1 MTTPATVSDVMTRKI
16 VTVTEGDALEDA
28 EQGMQRL
35 RFRHL
40 PVVDDRGRL
49 IGLLSHGD
57 LLHAA
62 SSFLSDHEAE
72 SNAVILRQPVRRVM
86 QQEVLTVQPEDSLIQ
101 AGKVLYESKIGCLP
115 VVDAEGALLGILT
128 KSDFVRV
135 ALELLGSG
143 VERPDVEQLA
153 RTSSPRDAEEGGVSP
168 LAT

>member
-1 MTTPATVSDVMTRKI
+1 MTSLPTIVADAMTRKI
-16 VTVTEGDALEDA
+16 VTVTEGDVLEDA

-40 PVVDDRGRL
+40 PVVDGGGRL
-49 IGLLSHGD
+49 VGLLSHGD

-62 SSFLSDHEAE
+62 SSFLADHEE
-72 SNAVILRQPVRRVM
+72 ERNAVILRQPVRRVM
-86 QQEVLTVQPEDSLIQ
+86 QREVLTVQPEDSLIQ

-128 KSDFVRV
+128 KSDFIRV

-143 VERPDVEQLA
+143 VQRTDVEELA
-153 RTSSPRDAEEGGVSP
+153 RGASPRSEEESAARLGP
-168 LAT
+168 

>member
-1 MTTPATVSDVMTRKI
+1 MTRKI

-28 EQGMQRL
+28 ERGMQRL

-40 PVVDDRGRL
+40 PVVDSAGRL
-49 IGLLSHGD
+49 VGLLSRGD

-62 SSFLSDHEAE
+62 SSTLSDEEAE
-72 SNAVILRQPVRRVM
+72 RNAVILRQPVRRVM
-86 QQEVLTVQPEDSLIQ
+86 QEEVLTVQPEDSLIQ

-135 ALELLGSG
+135 ALELLGSA

-153 RTSSPRDAEEGGVSP
+153 RAASSRSEEASGV
-168 LAT
+168 LAP